1 MTRKGERHNWQTKTS
16 HKWCRKIFFF
26 SSFHRW
32 LNSIYVFV
40 WYFHFFSNFSSVDEN
55 NQIFYFGYFKR
66 WSTPAVNFRFYSIVC
81 YWRSILSD
89 FVMMQNEDTNPE
101 IILRLANKGRFEGFS
116 QFTTKKVNIME
127 SCVFFWEL
135 TSPSSKK
142 LY

>member
-55 NQIFYFGYFKR
+55 NKIFYFGYFKR

-89 FVMMQNEDTNPE
+89 FVMMQNEETNPQ
-101 IILRLANKGRFEGFS
+101 IILYLANKGRFEGDFRSS
-116 QFTTKKVNIME
+116 QPRKLILWNVVSFFE
-127 SCVFFWEL
+127 S
-135 TSPSSKK
+135 
-142 LY
+142 